1 MKHTKALW
9 GILFVSMF
17 AVSVSGTAFAE
28 EMADGEAPADDG
40 KGIYGGFQAGGSLWD
55 EGDDSSFGWRANVWA
70 HPFAYLGVEQ
80 LANFVSL
87 EVAFVD
93 LGKITPGSDSTLG
106 NGGQADA
113 GEVRTS
119 VDGWEFSIVPTLPLP
134 VGPGIALFGKAG
146 IFLWDADIRSATDS
160 GESDQDL
167 VYGAGA
173 MMDLPM
179 NFGARVEWT
188 RHRLNFDVGNEDV
201 DLITGGFYYRFR

>member
-113 GEVRTS
+113 GEDIAGDRSLSKFVCS
-119 VDGWEFSIVPTLPLP
+119 AALDDGPIHPEEIIG
-134 VGPGIALFGKAG
+134 VGAVSWAHLAAHDDGLCATGDGGKTQG
-146 IFLWDADIRSATDS
+146 QGQIHLQTQCIGGGRRGFR
-160 GESDQDL
+160 GRESER
-167 VYGAGA
+167 G
-173 MMDLPM
+173 
-179 NFGARVEWT
+179 
-188 RHRLNFDVGNEDV
+188 
-201 DLITGGFYYRFR
+201 